1 MIHLEKID
9 VKNIWDILELK
20 VAESQKSFVASNSES
35 IIDAYTTIGTDCVA
49 FPFGI
54 YDDEEPVGFLM
65 LGYNIAALDILSGR
79 EPLDV
84 VKNNYLLWRLM
95 IDEKHQK
102 KGYGT
107 EAMKLALE
115 FVKTWPC
122 GKAEYWVTSYEPE
135 NEVAKRLYES
145 FGFVENGE
153 MDGDENIAVLK
164 L

>member
-20 VAESQKSFVASNSES
+20 VAESQKHFVASNNES

-54 YDDEEPVGFLM
+54 YEDEEPVGFLM

-95 IDEKHQK
+95 IDEKHQR
-102 KGYGT
+102 KGCGR

-122 GKAEYWVTSYEPE
+122 GKAEYCVTSYEPE
-135 NEVAKRLYES
+135 NEVAKRLYAS
-145 FGFVENGE
+145 FGFIET
-153 MDGDENIAVLK
+153 GDKDDDEDIAVLK

>member
-1 MIHLEKID
+1 MIRLEKID
-9 VKNIWDILELK
+9 VKNVWDILELK

-35 IIDAYTTIGTDCVA
+35 IIDAYTTVGTDCTA

-65 LGYNIAALDILSGR
+65 LGYNVAAMEMICGE

-102 KGYGT
+102 KGYGR